1 MICLNEK
8 RKQKAC
14 LYQAICWNV
23 GRKVGDVA
31 VWAQLLN
38 LAMYVF
44 NLAIF
49 AIILATFI
57 FALIGIESVYDKYKM
72 SKWQREYGDKLEE
85 DTERNRWRNME
96 RLSDRIFLLE
106 EIIKESGIENSMDK
120 IDNIISEVDYDARYN
135 AWKKNDAKWGVFALS
150 SMSGGL
156 GSTEKA
162 QAETNEDFDKYEDQR
177 KQD

>member
-1 MICLNEK
+1 M
-8 RKQKAC
+8 
-14 LYQAICWNV
+14 
-23 GRKVGDVA
+23 
-31 VWAQLLN
+31 WAQLLN

-72 SKWQREYGDKLEE
+72 SKWQKEYGNKLQE

-96 RLSDRIFLLE
+96 RLSDRVFLLE
-106 EIIKESGIENSMDK
+106 EIIKENGIQNSMDK
-120 IDNIISEVDYDARYN
+120 IDKIISEVDYDARYN
-135 AWKKNDAKWGVFALS
+135 AWKKNNAKWGVFALS
-150 SMSGGL
+150 SMSGGF

-162 QAETNEDFDKYEDQR
+162 QAEIDEDFDEYEER
-177 KQD
+177 KRQELRGKLNKAFKKDR